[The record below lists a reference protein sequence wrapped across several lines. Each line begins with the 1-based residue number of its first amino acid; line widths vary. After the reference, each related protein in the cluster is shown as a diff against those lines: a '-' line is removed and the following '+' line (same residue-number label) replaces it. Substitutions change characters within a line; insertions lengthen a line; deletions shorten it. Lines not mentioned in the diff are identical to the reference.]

1 MNPLPAMRPL
11 LLLLLPAL
19 LLPLTHASDWPEFLG
34 PLRNNTSPETGLRQS
49 LTPEGVPILWKKQIG
64 TGYSAPSIRANRLV
78 LHHRSGPEEI
88 VECLHPATGE
98 PLWKYAYPSRFVD
111 PFGYN
116 NGPRCSPLLT
126 ETHCYTYGA
135 EGVLLCLDLASG
147 KRVWQ
152 RNTLSEFNVPEAFF
166 GVGSTPILEDGKL
179 IVMVGGQPNSAIVA
193 LDPAT
198 GKTLWENGGE
208 KTWNGAPMIGWPGE
222 RTIQWN
228 PNDPAFEKQ
237 ASYCSPVAAT
247 LHDKRHLL
255 CVTRQGLVSLN
266 PDDGSCN
273 FVFWFRARQDSS
285 VNAMT
290 PVVHNNTILLSS
302 AYFKNGSV
310 LLKVAP
316 DGKSVSPAWRSLG
329 LEMHWSQPNLVNGYL
344 YGFSGR
350 NEPDAFFRCLEW
362 ETGDV
367 LWQRYD
373 GWPNGGHAKPAPG
386 DKAPNVFGRGASIY
400 ADGRLI
406 ALGESGLLGLYEPN
420 PKAVTELGR
429 WQVPGLIY
437 PCWAGPVLAEKKL
450 YLRSEELLICL
461 DWKK

>member
-1 MNPLPAMRPL
+1 MRPL
-11 LLLLLPAL
+11 ALLIAS
-19 LLPLTHASDWPEFLG
+19 LLPLAHAADWPEFLG
-34 PLRNNTSPETGLRQS
+34 PNRNNTSPETGLRQS
-49 LTPEGVPILWKKQIG
+49 LSPDGVPILWKKSIG

-88 VECLHPATGE
+88 VECLNPTTGE
-98 PLWKYAYPSRFVD
+98 ALWKYAYPSRFVD

-126 ETHCYTYGA
+126 DSHCYTYGA

-166 GVGSTPILEDGKL
+166 GVGSTPILENGKL
-179 IVMVGGQPNSAIVA
+179 IVMIGGQPNSAIAA

-247 LHDKRHLL
+247 LHGKRHLL
-255 CVTRQGLVSLN
+255 CVTRQGLISLN
-266 PDDGSCN
+266 PEDGSCN

-290 PVVHNNTILLSS
+290 PVVHDNTILLSS

-316 DGKSVSPAWRSLG
+316 DGKSVTPAWRSLG
-329 LEMHWSQPNLVNGYL
+329 LEMHWSQPNLVNGHL

-386 DKAPNVFGRGASIY
+386 DKAPNVFGRGATIF

-406 ALGESGLLGLYEPN
+406 ALGESGLLGLYEPS

-429 WQVPGLIY
+429 WQVPGLVY

-461 DWKK
+461 DWNK

>member
-1 MNPLPAMRPL
+1 MRPL
-11 LLLLLPAL
+11 RLTLLLASLP
-19 LLPLTHASDWPEFLG
+19 PLAHAADWPEFLG
-34 PLRNNTSPETGLRQS
+34 PNRNNPSPETGLRQS
-49 LTPEGVPILWKKQIG
+49 LSPDGVPVLWKKSIG

-88 VECLHPATGE
+88 VECLNPSTGE
-98 PLWKYAYPSRFVD
+98 TLWKYAYPSRFVD

-126 ETHCYTYGA
+126 DSHCYTYGA

-166 GVGSTPILEDGKL
+166 GVGSTPILENGKL
-179 IVMVGGQPNSAIVA
+179 IVMIGGQPNSAIAA

-198 GKTLWENGGE
+198 GKTLWEAGGE

-247 LHDKRHLL
+247 LHGKRHLL
-255 CVTRQGLVSLN
+255 CVTRQGLISLN
-266 PDDGSCN
+266 PEDGSCN

-290 PVVHNNTILLSS
+290 PVVHDNTIFLSS

-316 DGKSVSPAWRSLG
+316 DGKSVTPAWRSLG
-329 LEMHWSQPNLVNGYL
+329 LEMHWSQPNLVNGHL

-386 DKAPNVFGRGASIY
+386 DKAPNVFGRGATIF

-429 WQVPGLIY
+429 WQVPGLVY

-461 DWKK
+461 DWNK

>member
-1 MNPLPAMRPL
+1 M
-11 LLLLLPAL
+11 
-19 LLPLTHASDWPEFLG
+19 
-34 PLRNNTSPETGLRQS
+34 
-49 LTPEGVPILWKKQIG
+49 I
-64 TGYSAPSIRANRLV
+64 
-78 LHHRSGPEEI
+78 
-88 VECLHPATGE
+88 
-98 PLWKYAYPSRFVD
+98 
-111 PFGYN
+111 
-116 NGPRCSPLLT
+116 
-126 ETHCYTYGA
+126 
-135 EGVLLCLDLASG
+135 
-147 KRVWQ
+147 
-152 RNTLSEFNVPEAFF
+152 
-166 GVGSTPILEDGKL
+166 
-179 IVMVGGQPNSAIVA
+179 GGQPNSAIVA

-208 KTWNGAPMIGWPGE
+208 KTWNGAPMTGWPGE

-247 LHDKRHLL
+247 LHGKRHLL
-255 CVTRQGLVSLN
+255 CVTRQGLISLN
-266 PDDGSCN
+266 PNDGSCN

-329 LEMHWSQPNLVNGYL
+329 LEMHWSQPNLVNGHL

-461 DWKK
+461 DWNK